1 MWRVHASVKLEKQ
14 RQWLWWLQLVRL
26 GIGSSVPWTV
36 SSKHCRLPLQT
47 LYVRLDSDPA
57 YNPEVH
63 VQQSV
68 CEWYDK
74 NSLIKFGAA
83 CMHVKQRKPWNI
95 FTKYDSLAWQAPPPP
110 LAPPLPPLPLSKLI
124 WFCMK
129 SCYACTLQ
137 SGKVGVVMISNI
149 MTVWI
154 KWKLQKLGPTKMC
167 LCTWQC

>member
-95 FTKYDSLAWQAPPPP
+95 FTKYDSLAWQAPPPSP
-110 LAPPLPPLPLSKLI
+110 GPAPPTSTIIQTNMVLYEILL
-124 WFCMK
+124 CMHPAK
-129 SCYACTLQ
+129 WE
-137 SGKVGVVMISNI
+137 SGCGYDLKYHDCVN
-149 MTVWI
+149 
-154 KWKLQKLGPTKMC
+154 
-167 LCTWQC
+167 